1 MKDKIKVIITEYFG
15 IHFYYSEFGN
25 KNRIRFDIN
34 PIQQYTDF
42 DGHSGYQYL
51 NKENE
56 QDGVEFIEGE
66 VFTKLT
72 GTYCWRG
79 IWEGRLYFQ
88 NDEYWSEDLKE
99 ISDLFSDVV
108 EPECKNIIRG
118 LLGEYLED

>member
-1 MKDKIKVIITEYFG
+1 MRENIKIVVTEYFA
-15 IHFYYSEFGN
+15 IHFYSSEYGS
-25 KNRIRFDIN
+25 KNNIRFDIN
-34 PIQQYTDF
+34 PIQQYTDLG
-42 DGHSGYQYL
+42 GHSGYQYL

-56 QDGVEFIEGE
+56 QDGVEFTEGE

-99 ISDLFSDVV
+99 LSDLFSEVV
-108 EPECKNIIRG
+108 EPECKNIIRE
-118 LLGEYLED
+118 LLGKYLED